1 MDHFAPWLAA
11 NPDPLPVVYEI
22 RTRAENRHRMHVG
35 MSPEGW
41 VLTPPET
48 SLLALGPPRSN
59 GKTSGVLVATV
70 LTAPGPAVVTSTKRD
85 LIYATAVA
93 RGRLG
98 RLLHFSPTGDS
109 TPPGV
114 QRVKWSPIAGSKDP
128 DQALLMGERMAMTTK
143 GGENHQHFA
152 SKAGDLLAV
161 LFHYADT
168 HDLPME
174 WAVETV
180 NNQDLAALADIA
192 EELADTPNKRL
203 GSALRGILLTD
214 SRERGSF
221 FTTAVT
227 ALRPYYFEAALES
240 ARDHDFDPM
249 DFVSGRPGRN
259 HHMNPAEGD
268 LLGLGIRPN
277 GPKGTYD
284 TLYITG
290 DSEDQQG
297 IAPIIVA
304 LLADIR
310 KHVVA
315 MHREDEELG
324 RRNRRPVTF
333 VLDELYTM
341 APLPA
346 LPKML
351 SDGGSQGLFVA
362 GALQDLSQAADKWG
376 TQITKGFLTLFQNVA
391 VLPGIRE
398 EDALRLI
405 SLLAGDDDRTTTSG
419 SVTLGAQGRSV
430 SHNFNNDR
438 IPKLPA
444 SVISAGHPASPDLF
458 VYLEH
463 GGRWSWIYN
472 TPYFRSVPWV
482 QLLVSC
488 MEYALANLDTLP
500 PFPDLAKNGD
510 YNHLYRAGGQPLI
523 DRYWAALTRRAER

>member
-11 NPDPLPVVYEI
+11 NPDPLPVVYEM

-35 MSPEGW
+35 MSPDGW

-59 GKTSGVLVATV
+59 GKTSGLLVPTV
-70 LTAPGPAVVTSTKRD
+70 LTAPGPVVVTSTKRD

-93 RGRLG
+93 RGRAG
-98 RLLHFSPTGDS
+98 RLLHFAPTGDS
-109 TPPGV
+109 TPEGV
-114 QRVKWSPIAGSKDP
+114 KRVKWSPIAGSKEP

-168 HDLPME
+168 HELPME
-174 WAVETV
+174 WVVKTV
-180 NNQDLAALADIA
+180 NNQELDVLAEMAD
-192 EELADTPNKRL
+192 ELADADEGNRL
-203 GSALRGILLTD
+203 GAALRGILLTD
-214 SRERGSF
+214 SRERSGF

-227 ALRPYYFEAALES
+227 ALRPYYFKPALES

-259 HHMNPAEGD
+259 HHMDPAEGD

-351 SDGGSQGLFVA
+351 SDGGSQGLLVA

-376 TQITKGFLTLFQNVA
+376 TEIAKGFLTLFQNVA
-391 VLPGIRE
+391 ALPGIRE

-405 SLLAGDDDRTTTSG
+405 SLLAGDDDRPTS
-419 SVTLGAQGRSV
+419 SSTVSALGQV
-430 SHNFNNDR
+430 SHNFSNDR
-438 IPKLPA
+438 IPRLPPNA
-444 SVISAGHPASPDLF
+444 ISAGHPASPDLF
-458 VYLEH
+458 VYLQH
-463 GGRWSWIYN
+463 GGRWSWVYN
-472 TPYFRSVPWV
+472 TPYFRSLPWV

-488 MEYALANLDTLP
+488 MEYAVTNLDTLP
-500 PFPDLAKNGD
+500 PFPDLAKNGNYD
-510 YNHLYRAGGQPLI
+510 HLYQAGGQPLV
-523 DRYWAALTRRAER
+523 DRYLAALKRRSER